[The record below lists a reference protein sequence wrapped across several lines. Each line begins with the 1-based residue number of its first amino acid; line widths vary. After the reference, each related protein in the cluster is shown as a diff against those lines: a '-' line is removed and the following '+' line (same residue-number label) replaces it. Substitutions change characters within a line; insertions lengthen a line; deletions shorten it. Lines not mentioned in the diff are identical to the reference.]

1 MKIHQLFRANVPNEL
16 FIKICACFGYIA
28 SMSEYTF
35 CKAELDRLGTV
46 ELLNGHKDELCQ
58 YYIPCKA
65 KLYLTNITL
74 SKCITIFRQIL
85 RLNNM
90 VLISFQKYI
99 KHKKTTF
106 YCVKKERTD
115 ESDAPAEPHGMKVD
129 NRHLVL
135 NFS

>member
-16 FIKICACFGYIA
+16 FIKICASFGYSP
-28 SMSEYTF
+28 SMPEYTF
-35 CKAELDRLGTV
+35 CKVDLERLCTVDRV
-46 ELLNGHKDELCQ
+46 NEHKDELCQ

-74 SKCITIFRQIL
+74 SKCITVFRQIL

-106 YCVKKERTD
+106 YCVKRDRASEE
-115 ESDAPAEPHGMKVD
+115 ESTNEPHGMKVD

-135 NFS
+135 SFS